1 VFELLGI
8 CLLLAALLTFN
19 SLASLLTGGLWRVFG
34 GATRRWSSLTRARF
48 IFLLRTFP
56 ALVAVLFVLLLFAP
70 AYLEYEPRNTGE
82 NVSLKLA
89 LLAFI
94 SAVGIGLAAARSIAA
109 WRVTARLTSGWM
121 AQGTLI
127 NLPGVNIETYRID
140 HAFPVIAI
148 VGVLRPRL
156 FIAAHVLAALTT
168 DEIKASLAH
177 EKGHLT
183 ARDNLKRGL
192 LRACRDS
199 LLLIP
204 SGRLLDREWAEAAE
218 EAADE
223 QAAQAG
229 HGVALDLASALVKIA
244 RIIPHGARPT
254 MPAGVFLLGD
264 DEAKGIR
271 SRVGRLM
278 GLAAV
283 ANERKERAG
292 FSLKVFAWSSAAT
305 LVILLLLVARHPVV
319 FAAVHT
325 LIEQAV
331 ALLK

>member
-34 GATRRWSSLTRARF
+34 GATRCWSALSRARL
-48 IFLLRTFP
+48 IFVLRTFP
-56 ALVAVLFVLLLFAP
+56 AVVAVLCALLLIVP
-70 AYLEYEPRNTGE
+70 SYLAYEPRHTAE
-82 NVSLKLA
+82 NVSFKLA
-89 LLAFI
+89 VLAFI
-94 SAVGIGLAAARSIAA
+94 SAVGIGLAAVRSIAA
-109 WRVTARLTSGWM
+109 WRSTADLTADWM
-121 AQGTLI
+121 AQGRQIT
-127 NLPGVNIETYRID
+127 LPGVNIETYRID

-148 VGVLRPRL
+148 VGVLKPRL
-156 FIAAHVLAALTT
+156 FIASHVLAVLTT

-177 EKGHLT
+177 ENGHLT
-183 ARDNLKRGL
+183 ARDNLKRGV

-204 SGRLLDREWAEAAE
+204 SGRLLDREWSEAAE

-223 QAAQAG
+223 RAAKAG

-244 RIIPHGARPT
+244 RIIPQGARPT

-264 DEAKGIR
+264 DEVKGIR
-271 SRVGRLM
+271 SRVGRLVD
-278 GLAAV
+278 LAAL
-283 ANERKERAG
+283 ANQRQESGE
-292 FSLKVFAWSSAAT
+292 FSSRVFAWSSITMLVIT
-305 LVILLLLVARHPVV
+305 LVLITRHPIV
-319 FAAVHT
+319 FASIHS